1 MKMIRKFIS
10 FAAMAAL
17 VVSAGSCQKEPAVIE
32 ERGAKISFT
41 LQAGDL
47 TKAIA
52 DATNIDILH
61 YEVYPEDVENAT
73 KPLAEGSVKDDDKD
87 GVFSVDLS
95 VIVDQTYNFI
105 FWAQVEP
112 EDGKEHYD
120 VSDLRRVRIKTYE
133 DEAAND
139 ESRAAFYAHK
149 TFHIDG
155 PELAET
161 IILYRPFAQLNVGTT
176 TYDVPSLNLS
186 EPLKVSQS
194 AMKVYGLADTF
205 NTLSGEGEGEQDVLF
220 QRNVTPNGEADAEE
234 KLLELKDGTYYWL
247 GMNYL
252 IVKGDSDNV
261 KVDLTFHTTHGD
273 IDLAI
278 DNVPVKENYR
288 TSIIG
293 DLLTTNAVFKIV
305 IDERFQDPDIIAGGQ
320 LVQIQ

>member
-1 MKMIRKFIS
+1 MKMIGKFIS

-17 VVSAGSCQKEPAVIE
+17 VVSAGSCQKEPAVVE

-73 KPLAEGSVKDDDKD
+73 KPLAEGSVKDDDRD
-87 GVFSVDLS
+87 GVFTLDLS
-95 VIVDQTYNFI
+95 VILDQTYNFI
-105 FWAQVEP
+105 FWAQVDP

-120 VSDLRRVRIKTYE
+120 ISDLRRVGIKSYA
-133 DEAAND
+133 DELAND
-139 ESRAAFYAHK
+139 ESRAAFYAYQ
-149 TFHIDG
+149 TFHVDG
-155 PELAET
+155 PALAQT
-161 IILYRPFAQLNVGTT
+161 IILNRPFAQVNVGTT
-176 TYDVPSLNLS
+176 TYEVPSLNLA

-205 NTLSGEGEGEQDVLF
+205 NTISGEGEGSQDVLF
-220 QRNVTPNGEADAEE
+220 QRNIMPNGEADA
-234 KLLELKDGTYYWL
+234 KDKILEVKENKYYWL

-252 IVKGDSDNV
+252 IVNGNSDNV
-261 KVDLTFHTTHGD
+261 KVDMTFHTNHGD

-278 DNVPVKENYR
+278 DNVPVKKNHR
-288 TSIIG
+288 TNIIG
-293 DLLTTNAVFKIV
+293 DLLTSNVVFEIV
-305 IDERFQDPDIIAGGQ
+305 IDERFQGPDIIAR
-320 LVQIQ
+320 